1 MTCMSGDGAV
11 HESQTSRY
19 HCIMCCE
26 HAVFDNVP
34 HLTCVVSTTAHVSHM
49 RQEGREKDIVHFVAS
64 KLPPRQYPLHLQRL
78 MLTYEF
84 MKSAV
89 GSHFLNVLHT
99 MSDAIFYRAP
109 LILCPYSNCA
119 QSITRFE
126 SIFIYHCFFWGLAP
140 SDCSYN
146 TAKIGEQV

>member
-1 MTCMSGDGAV
+1 MSGDGAV

-19 HCIMCCE
+19 HCIMCYNNCE

-34 HLTCVVSTTAHVSHM
+34 HLTCVVSATAHVSHM

-99 MSDAIFYRAP
+99 HKGDERCHFLSCATHTLP
-109 LILCPYSNCA
+109 VQQLCA
-119 QSITRFE
+119 V
-126 SIFIYHCFFWGLAP
+126 YHAF
-140 SDCSYN
+140 
-146 TAKIGEQV
+146 